1 LNSELRMKTW
11 VAEFTRQIE
20 EIEQFYHD
28 KFEEKIA
35 QFIDMQAKY
44 LTKMQKDSILN
55 QDSD

>member
-1 LNSELRMKTW
+1 MKTW